1 MSRSHSK
8 APAEIQHP
16 CRDCVVGG
24 TITAYNC
31 AGRYGPVLAVLPTED
46 EVMERGNAEYAL
58 RSDYFQAD
66 LEQVNQQ
73 VLHGFLIALVG
84 VAVLLLVV
92 YSDERNVIGW
102 VLGLSFALV
111 GLAVGCAFLAR
122 RHLGLAGVV
131 LVSGLLALTF
141 SALVGI
147 PEPRVLRVL
156 PLIVLCAVSIRG
168 FVGGASTLAVLAFGL
183 ALVSRLT
190 LAPRPLTEVVD
201 TVAVGFGVLG
211 LTWLTTKPTR
221 TTLNWAWQGYA
232 EATQARAELERH
244 QGELSRALQSLN
256 VAQHGLEQLNQ
267 ELAWAREVADDARRL
282 KSEFAA
288 NISHELRTPL
298 NHIIGFSDVMVNAP
312 ETYGDEVLPDGY
324 REDVEA
330 IHRSAR
336 HLAQLIDDVLD
347 LSQIEAER
355 MGLAK
360 AWINLDEIV
369 DEATAV
375 VTRFLQSKG
384 LFLKVDVPPDLP
396 KVLVDRTRIRQVL
409 INLLSNA
416 ARFTE
421 RGGIT
426 VYATVRDHDLVV
438 SVTDTGPG
446 IRAEDLSKVFEE
458 FRQLD
463 GSTRRRHEGSGLGLA
478 ISKRFVEL
486 HGGSIWANAEIG
498 KGSTFSFSLPIAETS
513 IVTVPYSGQ
522 EPIWDRL
529 ATEWN
534 AGRKTLAVISEEP
547 AVGHLV
553 QRFLGGYCVMP
564 LARLEDAAT
573 LCRAERLD
581 ALLIA
586 GHSTAETL
594 RDLQQAHDLP
604 ANVPIVTCALPT
616 RRDLARDLGVA
627 NYLVKPV
634 ERDDLLHALDLLGT
648 SIHDL
653 LLVDDDPDTLRLFGR
668 IIDSIPR
675 RYRLRTAT
683 GGEEALGQMR
693 AARPDAVI
701 LDLLMPE
708 VSGYDVLAAIH
719 RDATLRDVAVVVISG
734 RGEEDER
741 VMVDAVAITRSG
753 GLTIREFTELVHS
766 VLERTLHSTG
776 PDSER

>member
-1 MSRSHSK
+1 M
-8 APAEIQHP
+8 
-16 CRDCVVGG
+16 
-24 TITAYNC
+24 T
-31 AGRYGPVLAVLPTED
+31 GRA
-46 EVMERGNAEYAL
+46 NAESSE
-58 RSDYFQAD
+58 RSTYFQAD

-73 VLHGFLIALVG
+73 VLHGILIALGG

-92 YSDERNVIGW
+92 YSDERSVVGW
-102 VLGLSFALV
+102 VLGLSFGLV
-111 GLAVGCAFLAR
+111 GLAGACALLAR
-122 RHLGLAGVV
+122 WHSGLAGAILVV
-131 LVSGLLALTF
+131 GLLALAF
-141 SALVGI
+141 SPLVGI

-156 PLIVLCAVSIRG
+156 PLIVLCAVSVLG
-168 FVGGASTLAVLAFGL
+168 FAGGSSALIALGCGLAVLSRLNLVQLSPNDVVDTLAVGM
-183 ALVSRLT
+183 
-190 LAPRPLTEVVD
+190 
-201 TVAVGFGVLG
+201 GVLV

-221 TTLNWAWQGYA
+221 TTLNWAWLGYA
-232 EATQARAELERH
+232 EATRARAELERH

-256 VAQHGLEQLNQ
+256 VAQHGPEQLNQ
-267 ELAWAREVADDARRL
+267 ELAWAREAADDARRL

-330 IHRSAR
+330 MHRSAR

-360 AWINLDEIV
+360 VWINLDEIV

-384 LFLKVDVPPDLP
+384 LYLKIDLPPDLP
-396 KVLVDRTRIRQVL
+396 KVLVDRTRVRQVL

-421 RGGIT
+421 NGGIT
-426 VYATVRDHDLVV
+426 VHAAVRDHDLVV

-478 ISKRFVEL
+478 ISKRFIEL
-486 HGGSIWANAEIG
+486 HGGSIWADAEIG

-529 ATEWN
+529 AAEWT
-534 AGRKTLAVISEEP
+534 AGRKTLAVVAEDPS
-547 AVGHLV
+547 VGHLV
-553 QRFLGGYCVMP
+553 QRFLGGYHVTSVAG
-564 LARLEDAAT
+564 LDDAAK
-573 LCRAERLD
+573 LYRAERLD
-581 ALLIA
+581 ALLVA
-586 GHSTAETL
+586 GRSTVDTL
-594 RDLQQAHDLP
+594 REVRQARELP
-604 ANVPIVTCALPT
+604 RGVPIIACALPT

-627 NYLVKPV
+627 TYLVKPV
-634 ERDDLLHALDLLGT
+634 ERDDLLQALDVLGPA
-648 SIHDL
+648 IHQL

-668 IIDSIPR
+668 IIHSIPR
-675 RYRLRTAT
+675 RYCFRIATSGADALR
-683 GGEEALGQMR
+683 QIR

-708 VSGYDVLAAIH
+708 TTGYDVLAAIQ
-719 RDATLRDVAVVVISG
+719 RDPALQDIAIVVISG

-741 VMVDAVAITRSG
+741 VTVDAVAVTRPG
-753 GLTIREFTELVHS
+753 GLTVREFTSLVE
-766 VLERTLHSTG
+766 VGLATTLDRPGRDAG
-776 PDSER
+776 P